1 MAAELLL
8 EIGTEEIP
16 SGYLQQGVREF
27 KRLMAVCLQEN
38 RIQREGDLEAYA
50 TPRRLVLI
58 GKGIFEKQEDLV
70 EEVSGPPKTVAY
82 DEQGNPTKAAL
93 GFAAKQGV
101 AVDKLGFK
109 KTSKGEYLYLK
120 RLVPGKPTRDIL
132 AEALPQL
139 ISEIPW
145 PKSMRWGNLAFPFVR
160 PIHWVLAIL
169 DGAVIPF
176 EVAGIG
182 SGNVTWG
189 HRFMAPQ
196 AKQIS
201 SVEDYLRKMGE
212 SFVVISHQE
221 REKLVEK
228 TVREAALT
236 VKGRPAQDPEL
247 LSTVANLVEY
257 PSAIC
262 GGFDKDFLRLPDA
275 VLITA
280 MREHQKYFSVCDEK
294 GKLMCNFVAVNN
306 TLARDESI
314 VRKGHERVLRARLS
328 DAGFFFKEDR
338 KRPLRDRLEDL
349 KGVIY
354 QTDLG
359 TSRAKVERFTR
370 LAEYLCE
377 RFLPDGRDEVR
388 TVAEL
393 CKCDLVTEMVSEFP
407 SLQGK
412 IGEVYAR
419 MDGYPEEI
427 SSAIREHY
435 LPERAGGELPVS
447 DVAAIVG
454 CADRVDTISGCFA
467 VGLEPT
473 GSADPFA
480 LRRHAL
486 AIIRI
491 IEDRGWDLSLKNFFE
506 RSLSILREEINF
518 ETSQV
523 FSRMWEFFRER
534 YRHMMLR
541 SGYDLELIEAAI
553 SVEFDRIN
561 QMRARIDGLKR
572 FTSESE
578 EFHGL
583 ALTFKRIT
591 NILKKQEA
599 SFDVDTALFKNRS
612 ESSLWQ
618 AYQELKDDVL
628 KQLEAG
634 RYYDALNVLVRLRKP
649 VDEFFDS
656 VEIMVKDNENLKYN
670 RLALLQYLTKLFLR
684 VADLSKFSI

>member
-1 MAAELLL
+1 
-8 EIGTEEIP
+8 
-16 SGYLQQGVREF
+16 
-27 KRLMAVCLQEN
+27 
-38 RIQREGDLEAYA
+38 
-50 TPRRLVLI
+50 
-58 GKGIFEKQEDLV
+58 
-70 EEVSGPPKTVAY
+70 
-82 DEQGNPTKAAL
+82 
-93 GFAAKQGV
+93 
-101 AVDKLGFK
+101 
-109 KTSKGEYLYLK
+109 
-120 RLVPGKPTRDIL
+120 
-132 AEALPQL
+132 
-139 ISEIPW
+139 
-145 PKSMRWGNLAFPFVR
+145 
-160 PIHWVLAIL
+160 
-169 DGAVIPF
+169 
-176 EVAGIG
+176 
-182 SGNVTWG
+182 
-189 HRFMAPQ
+189 
-196 AKQIS
+196 
-201 SVEDYLRKMGE
+201 
-212 SFVVISHQE
+212 
-221 REKLVEK
+221 
-228 TVREAALT
+228 
-236 VKGRPAQDPEL
+236 
-247 LSTVANLVEY
+247 
-257 PSAIC
+257 
-262 GGFDKDFLRLPDA
+262 
-275 VLITA
+275 
-280 MREHQKYFSVCDEK
+280 
-294 GKLMCNFVAVNN
+294 
-306 TLARDESI
+306 
-314 VRKGHERVLRARLS
+314 
-328 DAGFFFKEDR
+328 
-338 KRPLRDRLEDL
+338 LEDL
-349 KGVIY
+349 KDVIY

-359 TSRAKVERFTR
+359 TSHAKVERFAR
-370 LAEYLCE
+370 LAAYLCE
-377 RFLPDGRDEVR
+377 RFLPDARDDVR

-435 LPERAGGELPVS
+435 LPERAGSELPVS

-454 CADRVDTISGCFA
+454 CADRMDTISGCFA

-518 ETSQV
+518 EPSQV

-561 QMRARIDGLKR
+561 QMQARIDGLKR

-578 EFHGL
+578 EFHSL

-618 AYQELKDDVL
+618 VYQELKGDVL
-628 KQLEAG
+628 KQLEGG
-634 RYYDALNVLVRLRKP
+634 RYYEALNVLVRLRKP

-656 VEIMVKDNENLKYN
+656 VEIMVKDNENLKHN